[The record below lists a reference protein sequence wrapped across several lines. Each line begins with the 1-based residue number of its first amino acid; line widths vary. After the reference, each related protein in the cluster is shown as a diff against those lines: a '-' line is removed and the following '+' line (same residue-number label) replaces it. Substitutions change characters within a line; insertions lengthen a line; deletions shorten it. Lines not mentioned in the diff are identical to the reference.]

1 MSVHQRWSKQLKNN
15 ITGVMLPTVDP
26 ADPSVFYVTDGL
38 FSPYS
43 GMRFRQ
49 FSMETGEELANV
61 LTRNA
66 TRCIHFEGDQIYAFL
81 DKRIIK
87 LRRNG
92 LEVVETYKEK
102 VPNYA
107 DHVGMISDDTFLIG
121 NGLKDSLTVFNV
133 QTKQIR
139 RKKIGGCCGIFKTE
153 QDRFLVFDYHSIL
166 AYSPGENKLCK
177 LADTE
182 TYVECAMGASGRAYL
197 LCGGVGYSGGPQIT
211 SAAYKVLVYSLST
224 ETAPEKTVVI
234 PQEILDSLCSH
245 MHFSL
250 SKDETRL
257 YLYDARTVWIYSVSE
272 NKILFSH
279 TFPSGAGLEGIH
291 TVFADQSF
299 LIRVS
304 KSGTGCEMSG
314 WEIHF

>member
-1 MSVHQRWSKQLKNN
+1 MKNN
-15 ITGVMLPTVDP
+15 ITGVMPPTVDP
-26 ADPSVFYVTDGL
+26 ADPSVFYVSDGL

-66 TRCIHFEGDQIYAFL
+66 TRCIHFQGDQIYAFL

-107 DHVGMISDDTFLIG
+107 DYVSMINDDTFLIG
-121 NGLKDSLTVFNV
+121 NHGADFLAVFNV
-133 QTKQIR
+133 QTKQTK

-177 LADTE
+177 LIDTE
-182 TYVECAMGASGRAYL
+182 TYVECAMGESGRAYL

-211 SAAYKVLVYSLST
+211 SAAYKILVYSVSAKT
-224 ETAPEKTVVI
+224 ELEKTVVI
-234 PQEILDSLCSH
+234 PQEILGRLCSH
-245 MHFSL
+245 MHFCL

-257 YLYDARTVWIYSVSE
+257 YLYDARTVWIYSTDE
-272 NKILFSH
+272 NKIVFSY

-291 TVFADQSF
+291 NVFADQSF
-299 LIRVS
+299 LTRVS

-314 WEIHF
+314 WEIRF

>member
-1 MSVHQRWSKQLKNN
+1 MSVHQRWVKQLKNN
-15 ITGVMLPTVDP
+15 ITGVMPPTVDP
-26 ADPSVFYVTDGL
+26 ADPSVFYVSDGL

-107 DHVGMISDDTFLIG
+107 DYVSMINDDTFILG
-121 NGLKDSLTVFNV
+121 NHNADFLTVFNV
-133 QTKQIR
+133 QTKQTK

-153 QDRFLVFDYHSIL
+153 QDRFLVFNYHSLL
-166 AYSPGENKLCK
+166 AYSPRENKLRK

-197 LCGGVGYSGGPQIT
+197 LCGSVGYGVTPAT
-211 SAAYKVLVYSLST
+211 YKILIYSLS
-224 ETAPEKTVVI
+224 EGIALEKTVFI
-234 PQEILDSLCSH
+234 PQEILNGLCSH
-245 MHFSL
+245 MHFCL
-250 SKDETRL
+250 SKDETHL

-272 NKILFSH
+272 NKIVFSH

-299 LIRVS
+299 FIQVS
-304 KSGTGCEMSG
+304 RSGTGYEMSG

>member
-1 MSVHQRWSKQLKNN
+1 MKNN
-15 ITGVMLPTVDP
+15 ITGVMPPTVDP
-26 ADPSVFYVTDGL
+26 ADPSVFYVSDGL

-66 TRCIHFEGDQIYAFL
+66 TRCIHFEEDQIYAFL

-107 DHVGMISDDTFLIG
+107 DYVSMINDDTFLIG
-121 NGLKDSLTVFNV
+121 NHNADSLTIFNV
-133 QTKQIR
+133 QTKQTR

-153 QDRFLVFDYHSIL
+153 QDRFLVLNYHSIL
-166 AYSPGENKLCK
+166 AYLPGENKLCK
-177 LADTE
+177 LTDTE

-197 LCGGVGYSGGPQIT
+197 LCGGVGYSGGSQIT
-211 SAAYKVLVYSLST
+211 SAAYKILVYSFST
-224 ETAPEKTVVI
+224 ETALEKTVFI
-234 PQEILDSLCSH
+234 PQEILNGLCSH
-245 MHFSL
+245 MHFCL

-257 YLYDARTVWIYSVSE
+257 YLYDARTVWIYSINE
-272 NKILFSH
+272 NKILFRH
-279 TFPSGAGLEGIH
+279 AFPSGSGLEGIH

-299 LIRVS
+299 LIQVS
-304 KSGTGCEMSG
+304 KSGTGYEMSG
-314 WEIHF
+314 WEIHL